1 VEKKR
6 VIKTSIL
13 GLLTSENMEKLRRI
27 LIKVSA
33 IKRKEKQEVF
43 RERGSLLNFGSLV
56 KI

>member
-1 VEKKR
+1 
-6 VIKTSIL
+6 
-13 GLLTSENMEKLRRI
+13 MEKLRRI

-43 RERGSLLNFGSLV
+43 RERGSLLNVGSLV